1 MTYTVTVGDIIGAV
15 ALGCLAAFIASMF
28 FRSMLEFER
37 SWRIELQGK
46 LEDANRTIK
55 AVRSVLGREEKP

>member
-1 MTYTVTVGDIIGAV
+1 MTYMVTDGEIIFAV

-28 FRSMLEFER
+28 FRSTIAFER